1 MPNDFIASPRR
12 TKEILN
18 KYHFSFKKS
27 LGQNFIID
35 ANILKRIIEIA
46 DIDERSG
53 VIEIGPG
60 IGSLTEQLA
69 LVANKVVAFEI
80 DQRLLPILDDTLAKY
95 DNIEIVHEDILK
107 VDLDTAIQKYFD
119 SHLHIHVVANLPY
132 YITTPILMK
141 ILQQKSPIKS
151 ITVML
156 QKEVAE
162 RMAAPPNTKQYGS
175 LSIAVQYYTEAKIL
189 MDVPKTVFIPQPNVV
204 SSVLKLEKRD
214 CPVVDVKN
222 EDLFFDIVQASF
234 AHRRKTIRN
243 NLVSYFKKT
252 YEKELI
258 ENILTDAQ
266 IDGNRRGESLTIDE
280 FARLANEFY
289 RQTRKQNHSNQIK

>member
-46 DIDERSG
+46 YIDERSG

>member
-46 DIDERSG
+46 YIDERSG

-214 CPVVDVKN
+214 RPVVDVKN

>member
-35 ANILKRIIEIA
+35 SNILRRIIDHANI
-46 DIDERSG
+46 DEHSG

-95 DNIEIVHEDILK
+95 DNIEIVHQDILK
-107 VDLDTAIQKYFD
+107 VDLNDAIKKYFD
-119 SHLHIHVVANLPY
+119 DNLDIHVVANLPY

-141 ILQQKSPIKS
+141 ILQQDTPIKS

-175 LSIAVQYYTEAKIL
+175 LSIAVQYYTEAKVV
-189 MDVPKTVFIPQPNVV
+189 MDVPKTVFIPQPNVI
-204 SSVLKLEKRD
+204 SSILKLVKRD
-214 CPVVDVKN
+214 RPLVDVKN
-222 EDLFFDIVQASF
+222 EDLFFEIVQASF

-243 NLVSYFKKT
+243 NLMSYYKKM

-258 ENILTDAQ
+258 EDILTNAQ
-266 IDGNRRGESLTIDE
+266 IDGSRRGESLTIQE
-280 FARLANEFY
+280 FAQLTNTFY
-289 RQTRKQNHSNQIK
+289 DKIDK

>member
-1 MPNDFIASPRR
+1 
-12 TKEILN
+12 
-18 KYHFSFKKS
+18 

-35 ANILKRIIEIA
+35 ANILKRIVEIA

-214 CPVVDVKN
+214 RPVVDVKN
-222 EDLFFDIVQASF
+222 EDLFFRHCS
-234 AHRRKTIRN
+234 
-243 NLVSYFKKT
+243 
-252 YEKELI
+252 
-258 ENILTDAQ
+258 
-266 IDGNRRGESLTIDE
+266 GE
-280 FARLANEFY
+280 FCP
-289 RQTRKQNHSNQIK
+289 

>member
-35 ANILKRIIEIA
+35 SNILRRIIDHANI
-46 DIDERSG
+46 DEHSG

-80 DQRLLPILDDTLAKY
+80 DQRLLPILDDTLTKY
-95 DNIEIVHEDILK
+95 DNIEIVHQDILK
-107 VDLDTAIQKYFD
+107 VDLNDAIKKYFD
-119 SHLHIHVVANLPY
+119 DNLDIHVVANLPY

-141 ILQQKSPIKS
+141 ILQQDTPIKS

-175 LSIAVQYYTEAKIL
+175 LSIAVQYYTEAKVV
-189 MDVPKTVFIPQPNVV
+189 MDVPKTVFIPQPNVI
-204 SSVLKLEKRD
+204 SSILKLVKRD
-214 CPVVDVKN
+214 RPLVDVKN
-222 EDLFFDIVQASF
+222 EDLFFEIVQASF

-243 NLVSYFKKT
+243 NLMSYYKKM

-258 ENILTDAQ
+258 EDILTNAQ
-266 IDGNRRGESLTIDE
+266 IDGSRRGESLTIQE
-280 FARLANEFY
+280 FAQLTNTFY
-289 RQTRKQNHSNQIK
+289 DKIDK

>member
-35 ANILKRIIEIA
+35 TNILKRIIEIA

>member
-214 CPVVDVKN
+214 RPVVDVKN